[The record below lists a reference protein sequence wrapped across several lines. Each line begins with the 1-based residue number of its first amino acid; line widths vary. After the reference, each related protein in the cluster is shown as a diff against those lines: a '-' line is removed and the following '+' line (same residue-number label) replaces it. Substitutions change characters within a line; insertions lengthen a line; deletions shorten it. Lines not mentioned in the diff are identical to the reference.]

1 MTKKK
6 FNDKLTAY
14 ADLLLSLGV
23 NIKPGEHCLIQAF
36 TVHRELALACAR
48 AAYAKGAA
56 YVHILYMDEQLE
68 SIRLEFASDAGLVY
82 FPGSVIKAYE
92 EVIERNGVFLSLT
105 GRENLKVYEN
115 IDTGRSN
122 AMLLARAESL
132 YFFHEKVR
140 SNGIRWCV
148 AASATAATAR
158 KIFPRLSKE
167 QAVQK
172 LWHEYFAI
180 CRINTPDPISAWRDH
195 LNKLDRIKQKLN
207 NLGIT
212 ELIFQGPH
220 ADLRIGLAPQ
230 ARWQGGQSLCR
241 TGDYFVPNIP
251 TEEVFSAPDF
261 HRVNGW
267 VECSRPLVYRN
278 FYINRIR
285 LEFTEGKLTQITG
298 SRGIEELKAY
308 LSAAPE
314 NMRLGEVALVES
326 SSPVYTSGHIF
337 HNLLYDENAA
347 SHIAFGSAYSE
358 CFSGIERYGTG
369 EKERAGFNMS
379 KIHIDLLIGS
389 PQLDVS
395 ARLSSGEV
403 IPVIRKG
410 AFVIGQP

>member
-1 MTKKK
+1 
-6 FNDKLTAY
+6 
-14 ADLLLSLGV
+14 
-23 NIKPGEHCLIQAF
+23 
-36 TVHRELALACAR
+36 
-48 AAYAKGAA
+48 
-56 YVHILYMDEQLE
+56 
-68 SIRLEFASDAGLVY
+68 
-82 FPGSVIKAYE
+82 
-92 EVIERNGVFLSLT
+92 
-105 GRENLKVYEN
+105 
-115 IDTGRSN
+115 
-122 AMLLARAESL
+122 
-132 YFFHEKVR
+132 
-140 SNGIRWCV
+140 
-148 AASATAATAR
+148 
-158 KIFPRLSKE
+158 
-167 QAVQK
+167 
-172 LWHEYFAI
+172 
-180 CRINTPDPISAWRDH
+180 
-195 LNKLDRIKQKLN
+195 
-207 NLGIT
+207 
-212 ELIFQGPH
+212 
-220 ADLRIGLAPQ
+220 DLRIGLAPQ

-395 ARLSSGEV
+395 ARLSSGEI

-410 AFVIGQP
+410 VFVIGQP